1 MGDRVPDLVIMD
13 ILMPHMDGIAATR
26 ELRRRGIAVP
36 VVALTAG
43 GAGTALEALEA
54 GMDDYALKPVPR
66 RLLRDLVAQWTGYD
80 VGAGDHRDDDDLL
93 SMEEAFAAELPLI
106 RSALRRAWVAGNQ
119 EETRILAERLRS
131 SAMQCGQESLGRL
144 AGDLEEALGEGRSVD
159 PLMAQL
165 FGEENKN
172 P

>member
-1 MGDRVPDLVIMD
+1 MD

-26 ELRRRGIAVP
+26 ELRRRGFTVP

-66 RLLRDLVAQWTGYD
+66 KLLWDLVAQWTGYD
-80 VGAGDHRDDDDLL
+80 GAVSPPQDEADRL

-106 RSALRRAWVAGNQ
+106 RTALRRAWVAGN
-119 EETRILAERLRS
+119 EEEARILAERLGS
-131 SAMQCGQESLGRL
+131 SAAQCGRDDLKRL
-144 AGDLEEALGEGRSVD
+144 AEEMEEALGEGRSAE
-159 PLMAQL
+159 PLMARL
-165 FGEENKN
+165 FEGEERF
-172 P
+172 